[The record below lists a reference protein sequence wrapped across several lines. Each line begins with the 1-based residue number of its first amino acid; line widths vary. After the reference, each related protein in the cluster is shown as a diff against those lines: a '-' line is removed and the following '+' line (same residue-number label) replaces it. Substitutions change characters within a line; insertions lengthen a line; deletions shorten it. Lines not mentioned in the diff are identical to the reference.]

1 MSDDRGELPECKRDS
16 NNQKTTRVSLRTKDG
31 KYMSWSNES
40 VIMITAVTFIVTW
53 TWVRNSGEPATNARR
68 EWRVVCVVP
77 SNRKVT
83 VAQTTKKVDAGSERK
98 VSKCMVYCSSCE
110 EEANKFEMLTWPLN
124 SSDLST
130 PSEVQW
136 SLYLS
141 GSGLFVSNNTSAP
154 IRSAEDWSNY
164 KPRGWDV
171 GTLHIVYYVYVGP
184 TLWNTRHKTWTQ

>member
-1 MSDDRGELPECKRDS
+1 MKGGLCGSIEQKSDCGS
-16 NNQKTTRVSLRTKDG
+16 NNQK
-31 KYMSWSNES
+31 
-40 VIMITAVTFIVTW
+40 
-53 TWVRNSGEPATNARR
+53 
-68 EWRVVCVVP
+68 
-77 SNRKVT
+77 
-83 VAQTTKKVDAGSERK
+83 GSERK

-171 GTLHIVYYVYVGP
+171 GTLHIVYYVYVGS
-184 TLWNTRHKTWTQ
+184 TLWNTRVHIKPEHNKQPFWIWPLYTVQPEKSQGHLFCFFFNYKLKDIGQKLKQINNKDQKYKLYGCMSAYCMFVDYAVL